1 MEEKE
6 PFQVFAGDKGKVKVQ
21 IWENVSAEGKPYLTA
36 SLSGQYFHKGEHAW
50 RTKRSLFRTELEMAI
65 PCLEKAL
72 EFMRG
77 YEDEPVT
84 SQAVTSQAKPSPAPR
99 PHPQG
104 KSSSPSSASAS
115 QGRT

>member
-36 SLSGQYFHKGEHAW
+36 SLCGQYFHKGEQEW
-50 RTKRSLFRTELEMAI
+50 RTKRSLFRTELEMAL
-65 PCLEKAL
+65 PCIEKAL
-72 EFMRG
+72 EFMRS
-77 YEDEPVT
+77 YEDEAIT
-84 SQAVTSQAKPSPAPR
+84 SPEKPSPAPR

-104 KSSSPSSASAS
+104 KNSSPSLASANL
-115 QGRT
+115 GRT